1 MAKRER
7 VRKVKSSEGSSSS
20 KDADTTAKGP
30 PRNVQSIEFKP
41 EQWDAVVK
49 AAIVEG
55 HPPGAWVRAAALE
68 KARRMGLW
76 DPLSRPGPK
85 PEPEPENGT
94 PSN

>member
-1 MAKRER
+1 MARR
-7 VRKVKSSEGSSSS
+7 VRKRAPESPG
-20 KDADTTAKGP
+20 TATKEGP

-68 KARRMGLW
+68 KARKMGLW
-76 DPLSRPGPK
+76 DPLNKPGPK
-85 PEPEPENGT
+85 PEPEPENGSASET
-94 PSN
+94 